1 MTEAEKPAIRLPD
14 PKRVAASLSR
24 ITQTGRKLVSELF
37 ARQARQA
44 KGDAL
49 AAPASSSEGTE
60 LIARSFVD
68 LSQKLLANP
77 GKLVEIQ
84 LAFWKDY
91 WSLWERTS
99 RRVLGKEVTPVIAP
113 LPSDRRFH
121 DPQWAESAV
130 FDFIKQSYLL
140 TARSIHDTIAG
151 ATGLDPKT
159 AERVEF
165 YTRQFVDAMSPT
177 NSVVL
182 NPTVLK
188 ATLESGGENLVAGLA
203 NLLEDLE
210 RSKGQ
215 LEVRRQPAGA
225 FTLGKDLAAT
235 PGKVVFQ
242 NDLIQLLQ
250 YTPTTETV
258 HRRPLLVVPPWINKY
273 YVVDLSARNSW
284 VRWAVS
290 QGFTV
295 FVISWVNPDERLAG
309 KGFEDYMA
317 EGPLA
322 ALGAIEAAT
331 GEHDVLG
338 VGYCLGG
345 TLLSCTVAHLA
356 EVGDPRVKA
365 ATLFTTML
373 DFADPGE
380 VGVFIDE
387 EQLQQLEQKMNETG
401 YLDGSQMASAFTMI
415 RANDLIWSFVVHNYL
430 LGKDPMPFDVLYW
443 GADATRMSAKM
454 HGYYLRNMYQHNR
467 LREPG
472 GITLLGKPIDLGKID
487 VPVYFLSAREDY
499 VAPWKS
505 TYAGTQLVKGP
516 VRFVL
521 GGSGHIAAVLN
532 PVGSPFY
539 GYATNAEL
547 PADPDAWDAKAERH
561 QGSWWPD
568 WLAWALP
575 FAGDPVP
582 ATDRAPGAGKLPA
595 LEDAPGSFVQVG

>member
-1 MTEAEKPAIRLPD
+1 MTESQKPVVRLPD
-14 PKRVAASLSR
+14 AKRVAASLSR
-24 ITQTGRKLVSELF
+24 ITHTGRKLVTDLLD
-37 ARQARQA
+37 RQARQA
-44 KGDAL
+44 KGEALPAPQTGGSEILGRSFAAL
-49 AAPASSSEGTE
+49 AQS
-60 LIARSFVD
+60 L
-68 LSQKLLANP
+68 LSNP

-84 LAFWKDY
+84 LAFFQDY
-91 WSLWERTS
+91 WALWERTG
-99 RRVLGKEVTPVIAP
+99 RRILGKEVTPVIT
-113 LPSDRRFH
+113 PSPADRRFH
-121 DPQWAESAV
+121 DPQWAESAI

-140 TARSIHDTIAG
+140 TARSIHAAVAG
-151 ATGLDPKT
+151 AALDPKT
-159 AERVEF
+159 AERVDF
-165 YTRQFVDAMSPT
+165 YTRQFVDAMSPS
-177 NSVVL
+177 NSIVL
-182 NPTVLK
+182 NPAVLK

-215 LEVRRQPAGA
+215 LQVRRQPEGA
-225 FTLGKDLAAT
+225 FVLGKDLAAT

-242 NDLIQLLQ
+242 NDLMQLIQ
-250 YTPTTETV
+250 YAPMTETV
-258 HRRPLLVVPPWINKY
+258 HERPLLVVPPWINKY

-295 FVISWVNPDERLAG
+295 FALSWVNPDESLAN

-322 ALGAIEAAT
+322 ALGAIEEIT
-331 GEHDVLG
+331 GRHDVLA

-345 TLLSCTVAHLA
+345 TLLSCTLAYLA
-356 EVGDPRVKA
+356 ELGDPRIKA

-373 DFADPGE
+373 DFAEPGE

-387 EQLQQLEQKMNETG
+387 EQLQLLEKQMSDKG
-401 YLDGSQMASAFTMI
+401 YLDGAEMASAFTMI
-415 RANDLIWSFVVHNYL
+415 RANDLVWSFVVHNYL

-443 GADATRMSAKM
+443 GADATRMPAKM
-454 HGYYLRNMYQHNR
+454 HSYYLRNMYQHNR

-472 GITLLGKPIDLGKID
+472 GVTLLGKPIDLGKID

-505 TYAGTQLVKGP
+505 TYAGTHLLGGP

-539 GYATNAEL
+539 GYATNDDL
-547 PADPDAWDAKAERH
+547 PEAPEAWDAKATRH
-561 QGSWWPD
+561 DGSWWTD
-568 WLAWALP
+568 WLAWAQP
-575 FAGDPVP
+575 FAGSNVAASTRVP
-582 ATDRAPGAGKLPA
+582 GEGKLRA
-595 LEDAPGSFVQVG
+595 LEDAPGSFVKVRY